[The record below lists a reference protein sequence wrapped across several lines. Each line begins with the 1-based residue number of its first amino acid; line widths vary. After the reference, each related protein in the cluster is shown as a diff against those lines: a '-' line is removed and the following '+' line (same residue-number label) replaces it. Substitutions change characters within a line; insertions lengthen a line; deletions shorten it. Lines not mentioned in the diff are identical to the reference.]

1 MTEGRARTEG
11 GFHDDVVREEPVT
24 TRGGSAEGATR
35 AEPAEGVTRVGA
47 APPVFRTEE
56 RVERPTE
63 VSVAPTRRDRVRWGP
78 VWAGLVVAMPTFL
91 LLQLATL
98 ALGWWDVGSGGGN
111 SADLWSSINGL
122 IALFLGGLTAAATA
136 VWRGISDGLLHGIL
150 VWALTLVSLLILT
163 LFGGGALL
171 GSLAGVVTD
180 VAGIQQ
186 ANLPEVAAGEA
197 AGVARDAAA
206 WAVLGLGLSI
216 TAAALGGVLG
226 AKMWPSKQDAENER
240 VTVR

>member
-11 GFHDDVVREEPVT
+11 GFQDEGIREEAVTRAEPVD
-24 TRGGSAEGATR
+24 GATR
-35 AEPAEGVTRVGA
+35 AAA
-47 APPVFRTEE
+47 APPVYRTEE

-63 VSVAPTRRDRVRWGP
+63 VSVAPSRRDRVRWGP

-98 ALGWWDVGSGGGN
+98 ALGLWDVGPADGN

-136 VWRGISDGLLHGIL
+136 VWRGVSDGLLHGIL
-150 VWALTLVSLLILT
+150 VWALTIVSLLILT

-186 ANLPEVAAGEA
+186 ANLPDIAAGEVSN
-197 AGVARDAAA
+197 VAQSAAA

-216 TAAALGGVLG
+216 AAAALGGVVG
-226 AKMWPSKQDAENER
+226 AKMWPSKHDAEAER
-240 VTVR
+240 VSVG

>member
-1 MTEGRARTEG
+1 MTEGRARSEG
-11 GFHDDVVREEPVT
+11 GFRDDAVRDESVT
-24 TRGGSAEGATR
+24 TRVEPAEGAGRVEPAEGATR
-35 AEPAEGVTRVGA
+35 VA
-47 APPVFRTEE
+47 AAAPVFRNEE
-56 RVERPTE
+56 RVERPTQ

-98 ALGWWDVGSGGGN
+98 ALGLWDVGSADGN

-136 VWRGISDGLLHGIL
+136 VWRGVSDGLLHGIL
-150 VWALTLVSLLILT
+150 VWALTIVSLLILT

-186 ANLPEVAAGEA
+186 ADLPEVAAGQIA
-197 AGVARDAAA
+197 DVTRDAAS

-216 TAAALGGVLG
+216 AAAALGGVVG
-226 AKMWPSKQDAENER
+226 AKMWPSKHDAEAER
-240 VTVR
+240 VSVR